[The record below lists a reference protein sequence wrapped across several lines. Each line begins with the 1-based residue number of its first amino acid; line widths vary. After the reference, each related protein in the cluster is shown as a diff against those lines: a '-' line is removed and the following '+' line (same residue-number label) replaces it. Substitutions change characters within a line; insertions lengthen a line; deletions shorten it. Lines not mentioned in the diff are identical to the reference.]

1 MGLEISFLAGAFLL
15 LTALIYATLQ
25 WHYRNRRTVRIGG
38 EVVRKRY
45 EKNEG

>member
-1 MGLEISFLAGAFLL
+1 MGLEISFFVGAFLL

-25 WHYRNRRTVRIGG
+25 WHYRNRRAVRIGE

-45 EKNEG
+45 EQNEG